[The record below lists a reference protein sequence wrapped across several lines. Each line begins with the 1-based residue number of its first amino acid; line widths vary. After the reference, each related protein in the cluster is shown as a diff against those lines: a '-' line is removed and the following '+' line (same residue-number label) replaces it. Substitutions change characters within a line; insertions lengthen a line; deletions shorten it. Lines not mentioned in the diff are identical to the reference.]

1 MRDFFI
7 VRETSFLKS
16 KGGEIEQVYEYFL
29 NKVMG
34 ELNPNLK

>member
-16 KGGEIEQVYEYFL
+16 KGGEIEQVYEYFSKL
-29 NKVMG
+29 
-34 ELNPNLK
+34 LK